1 MRTVT
6 SRPHDATAASPVTDA
21 PVPTPERTIDRRR
34 LGGRSTRVAVGI
46 AAVAAV
52 GQALGTIVIGRL
64 ADAPTTAGVA
74 LLAVLVVGAAVLDT
88 VARVVWSA
96 VVDRAEGR
104 LRSDLL
110 ATVMHQPLSAL
121 SEQAVGETLD
131 RIDDDTHEIGTL
143 LRDSAWRVVRLLL
156 VGVPLLLVAGFTWW
170 PAFVLFPLTAG
181 AVFVAVRPA
190 MGRIGE
196 LRVIEEAAWTDHA
209 AATEEG
215 IAARDD
221 LRTSLGQAYLVRR
234 VAELAADVHEKFRRV
249 VVLEAV
255 VIRRSGLLLHGLLA
269 IVAVGGV
276 LVVVAGGQSTS
287 TLVTLFAVTV
297 TFVGQIDRVAHQL
310 PDLQAGLGALV
321 RLRALIES
329 ETEPTGG
336 ATLPDGPLDV
346 EFRDLTFSY
355 PEGDFALRDVDLT
368 IADGTTCALVG
379 RSGSGKSTLSSL
391 LSRAVDPPPGTV
403 FVGGVDVLDLDLDAL
418 RSAVGSVTQ
427 RTEIIAGTLAENV
440 ALFGDTPRSRI
451 EQAIDELGLADWVAG
466 LPDGLDTLLGP
477 AGTVLSSGEEQL
489 VAFARLLVRDVG
501 VIVLDEATARMDPMT
516 EERVVAASSR
526 LLEGRTG
533 IVVAHRMR
541 TTERAESVAVMDAGR
556 IVEQG
561 GREEL
566 ARRDGR
572 FRRLLD
578 DAEDTVA
585 HATSTAGT
593 VTAGNVPALAT
604 TGSASVPA
612 TGPATGEPSTGPGG
626 GGDGAGPLADT
637 SLGGTRRVGT
647 APPPR
652 RLADVPRLAAATWS
666 AVRVHPEWSI
676 VSIVLFLFS
685 ALLGAYGA
693 VSGWIWGNL
702 VADLEAGDTSL
713 IPLWFLVGGLVAAP
727 LFLAEAV
734 RRYPRWWIDIML
746 RVRTSVLIGQ
756 TAQRRLDPTPPGE
769 VVARAMDSDR
779 FARYTDRWVDVANGI
794 VIAAVASFLG
804 GTVLAGA
811 VLLAVM
817 TSSAAISALGS
828 PAAGRSAAAASTARA
843 GFGRSLVSAL
853 DSIRTVKL
861 AAATRDVHR
870 HLRSVDGA
878 RVGAAVREHRV
889 QSVLDGLPVVLVQL
903 GVVAAWAIHVAGG
916 WGLATALLVSGAVS
930 GFDWFGR
937 VAGAVITEA
946 PGTRAWHVETS
957 RLAGGGDLM
966 DIGEGLDLVSGT
978 APGPPPPVTDRFERL
993 VVDDLS
999 VVHDDGTIGVHGVDL
1014 VVDRG
1019 ELVLLLGRV
1028 GSGKSSLLRSLAGLA
1043 HHTGTVRWNGSV
1055 VGDAETF
1062 LRPGRVAYV
1071 GQVPRVLSGS
1081 FHDNVRMDHDRGV
1094 DRPLD
1099 LARLGPDVADAG
1111 GPDAAIGHR
1120 GVRLSGGQVQRL
1132 ALARALAADAEV
1144 LVADDIS
1151 SALDATTEIELW
1163 EALRASGRTVI
1174 GSTNKR
1180 AALARADRVVVVED
1194 GTVVA
1199 EGPWS
1204 QLAPTFGH
1212 VAG

>member
-1 MRTVT
+1 MRTADR
-6 SRPHDATAASPVTDA
+6 S
-21 PVPTPERTIDRRR
+21 IDRRR
-34 LGGRSTRVAVGI
+34 LGGRPTRVAIGI

-52 GQALGTIVIGRL
+52 GQALGSIVIGRL
-64 ADAPTTAGVA
+64 ADTPTASGVA
-74 LLAVLVVGAAVLDT
+74 LLAACIVGAAALDT

-121 SEQAVGETLD
+121 GDQAVGEILD

-143 LRDSAWRVVRLLL
+143 LRDSAWRVVRLALLSGPLL
-156 VGVPLLLVAGFTWW
+156 VVAGVTWW
-170 PAFVLFPLTAG
+170 PAFVLFPLTAA

-190 MGRIGE
+190 LARIGE
-196 LRVIEEAAWTDHA
+196 LKVIEEAAWTDHA

-221 LRTSLGQAYLVRR
+221 LRTSLGQAHLVRR
-234 VAELAADVHEKFRRV
+234 TAELAADVHEKFRRV

-255 VIRRSGLLLHGLLA
+255 VIRRAGLLLHGLLA
-269 IVAVGGV
+269 VVAVGGV
-276 LVVVAGGQSTS
+276 LVVVAGGRSTA

-310 PDLQAGLGALV
+310 PDLQAGVGALV

-336 ATLPDGPLDV
+336 EPVPGGPLAV

-355 PEGDFALRDVDLT
+355 PDGDFSLRDVSLT
-368 IADGTTCALVG
+368 IPDGTTCALVG

-440 ALFGDTPRSRI
+440 ALFGDTPRSTI
-451 EQAIDELGLADWVAG
+451 ESAIDELGLTDWVGG
-466 LPDGLDTLLGP
+466 LPDGLDTVLGP

-501 VIVLDEATARMDPMT
+501 VIVLDEATARMDPVT
-516 EERVVAASSR
+516 EERVVSASSR
-526 LLEGRTG
+526 LLTGRTG
-533 IVVAHRMR
+533 IVVAHRMA
-541 TTERAESVAVMDAGR
+541 TTERAEAVAVMDAGR
-556 IVEQG
+556 IVEHG
-561 GREEL
+561 ARADL

-578 DAEDTVA
+578 DAADDIGDESRDHGRDDVDTPAVDAVA
-585 HATSTAGT
+585 QRTGGTAT
-593 VTAGNVPALAT
+593 ALLAPPDSAADPT
-604 TGSASVPA
+604 RGSAV
-612 TGPATGEPSTGPGG
+612 GPGTG
-626 GGDGAGPLADT
+626 VGANGDE
-637 SLGGTRRVGT
+637 SLGGGRRVGT
-647 APPPR
+647 PPPPR

-666 AVRVHPEWSI
+666 ALRVHPEWGL
-676 VSIVLFLFS
+676 VSIALFLFS
-685 ALLGAYGA
+685 VLLGAYGA
-693 VSGWIWGNL
+693 ISGWLWGGL

-713 IPLWFLVGGLVAAP
+713 VRLWFLVAGFVAAP

-746 RVRTSVLIGQ
+746 RVRASVLAGQ

-779 FARYTDRWVDVANGI
+779 FARYADRWVDVVNG
-794 VIAAVASFLG
+794 VLIAAVASLLG
-804 GTVLAGA
+804 GTLLAGA
-811 VLLAVM
+811 VLVAVM

-861 AAATRDVHR
+861 SAATGAVHR
-870 HLRSVDGA
+870 HLRVVDDA

-889 QSVLDGLPVVLVQL
+889 QSVLDGLPVVLVQV

-966 DIGEGLDLVSGT
+966 DVGDGVDLVAGL
-978 APGPPPPVTDRFERL
+978 APAPPAPVVDRFERL
-993 VVDDLS
+993 TVDDLAA
-999 VVHDDGTIGVHGVDL
+999 VHDDGTIGVHGVDL
-1014 VVDRG
+1014 AVERG

-1028 GSGKSSLLRSLAGLA
+1028 GSGKSSLLASLAGLV
-1043 HHTGTVRWNGSV
+1043 HHTGTIRWNGAAV
-1055 VGDAETF
+1055 DDPETF
-1062 LRPGRVAYV
+1062 LRPGRIAYV

-1081 FHDNVRMDHDRGV
+1081 FLDNVRLDHERAV
-1094 DRPLD
+1094 DLPLD
-1099 LARLGPDVADAG
+1099 RARLSPDVADAG

-1132 ALARALAADAEV
+1132 ALARALAADAEI
-1144 LVADDIS
+1144 LIADDVS
-1151 SALDATTEIELW
+1151 SALDATTEVELW
-1163 EALRASGRTVI
+1163 EALRESGRTVI

-1180 AALARADRVVVVED
+1180 AALARADRVVVVEQ

-1199 EGPWS
+1199 DGPWS
-1204 QLAPTFGH
+1204 ELSPAFGRLAG
-1212 VAG
+1212 